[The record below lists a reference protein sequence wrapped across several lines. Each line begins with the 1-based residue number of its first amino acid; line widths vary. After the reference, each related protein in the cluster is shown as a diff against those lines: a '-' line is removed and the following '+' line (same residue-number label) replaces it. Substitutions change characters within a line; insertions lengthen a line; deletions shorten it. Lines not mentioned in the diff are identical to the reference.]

1 MVSILID
8 DNCEQKRPRRVN
20 KSVVKRI
27 GHSEYEDIFLNN
39 KCLRLSTNRTQS
51 KIHKIETFEIN
62 KIYLLCFDDK
72 IYILNNRYDGLALR
86 Y

>member
-1 MVSILID
+1 M
-8 DNCEQKRPRRVN
+8 N

-62 KIYLLCFDDK
+62 KTYLLCFDDK